1 MPRFISDHR
10 DAKDNSFDNEKGQKG
25 AELMK

>member
-1 MPRFISDHR
+1 MSRFISDHR
-10 DAKDNSFDNEKGQKG
+10 DAKDNSFDSEKGQKG